1 MSMSTHLTD
10 RPNGAKPRVQ
20 QALRWLSLYERVRAS
35 YLCRACAVLV
45 NRRRDLDFY
54 RSLLSGLRRG
64 DLIFDVGANDG
75 TKTDVFMRLGAR
87 VVAVE
92 PDELNVEIMRR
103 RFLMLRLPRKPLN
116 IVPAAVSDSVGKMA
130 MWVDAPGSAQNT
142 LSDKWA
148 SILRNDDGRFN
159 EKFEFAKRREVT
171 TTTLEQLMTEFG
183 VPYFIKIDVEGFE
196 PKVLKGLR
204 RPVPFLSFE
213 VNLPEFRPE
222 GAECID
228 LLRDTTVSGL
238 FNFASDFG
246 RGLALERW
254 LSASEFSAVFDRC
267 SQPSIEVFWRA
278 T

>member
-1 MSMSTHLTD
+1 MSGL
-10 RPNGAKPRVQ
+10 P
-20 QALRWLSLYERVRAS
+20 
-35 YLCRACAVLV
+35 VLV

-148 SILRNDDGRFN
+148 SILRNDDARFN
-159 EKFEFAKRREVT
+159 EKFEFEATRSHNHDSRTVDA
-171 TTTLEQLMTEFG
+171 EFG

-267 SQPSIEVFWRA
+267 SEPSIEVFWRA